1 MTIPSRPRRNR
12 ATREYHRTGAYP
24 VERALPF
31 LVERVKDPHVADAAL
46 TPVERGARAWRGEV
60 LHDLGGPETVSAAK
74 LALVEA
80 ALGTKIVLDSLDR
93 YLFELASID
102 GLANRRNRRA
112 YSIVADRMRVAD
124 CLTRQ
129 LADPRP
135 RPRRAPAPR
144 SRDVP
149 RPAAAFGLGPVR
161 STHGRS
167 PACRRRRRE
176 IVRESDPDGHAGP

>member
-12 ATREYHRTGAYP
+12 ATRAYHRTGAYP

-31 LVERVKDPHVADAAL
+31 LVERVKDPHVADDAL

-60 LHDLGGPETVSAAK
+60 LRDLGGPEAVSAAK

-93 YLFELASID
+93 YLFELAGID

-124 CLTRQ
+124 SLTRQ
-129 LADPRP
+129 LAVLGIDRVERP
-135 RPRRAPAPR
+135 PVALQEYLARRSSGSAP
-144 SRDVP
+144 
-149 RPAAAFGLGPVR
+149 PVQP
-161 STHGRS
+161 TEGDHHVDDD
-167 PACRRRRRE
+167 
-176 IVRESDPDGHAGP
+176 VRELDPDGHIGP

>member
-1 MTIPSRPRRNR
+1 
-12 ATREYHRTGAYP
+12 

-31 LVERVKDPHVADAAL
+31 LVERVKDPRVADDAL

-60 LHDLGGPETVSAAK
+60 LRDLGGPEAVSAAK

-93 YLFELASID
+93 YLFELASLD

-124 CLTRQ
+124 SLTRQ
-129 LADPRP
+129 LAAVGLDRQE
-135 RPRRAPAPR
+135 
-144 SRDVP
+144 
-149 RPAAAFGLGPVR
+149 RPAIDLTTYLAQRR
-161 STHGRS
+161 SSGARAESQATQAGDDYAPDEPDRNAD
-167 PACRRRRRE
+167 AC
-176 IVRESDPDGHAGP
+176 P